1 MKKLFVFLVLALV
14 FKNVFAQGCL
24 PNGIVFT
31 SQQQIDNFHTN
42 YPGCAVIQGDVRVQ
56 GANITNLNGLNVLT
70 SIQGGMYI
78 IFNDLL
84 VSFSGLEN
92 LTSVG
97 GGVTLDYNHDIT
109 SLTGLENL
117 ASIGGWLG
125 IGYNMH
131 LSSLTGLE
139 NLITLGGGLSVAN
152 NDILTS
158 LLALQSIESAS
169 INNLMIVNNPSLSRC
184 EAQGICDYL
193 ANSAATST
201 IYGNAPGCSS
211 RDEVELAC
219 DSSFYCLPDGIVFTT
234 QSQVDSFQVNH
245 PGCSGIEGDVKIY
258 LSNISNL
265 NGLSVLTSI
274 GRDLIITDNLN
285 LSSLSGLQNIHSV
298 GRDLIVSNN
307 SLVTLSG
314 LNGLNH
320 IGGNGQVG
328 NFIVENNPLL
338 SNFTG
343 LENLTHISGKSDIS
357 SNPLLV
363 DLQGLNSLAYLD
375 DDLMIDG
382 NQSLESLSGID
393 GLTFVTGSVSISNNN
408 SLSNIAGIANMVP
421 QSVSSLNISHNPLL
435 SVCEVRSVC
444 DYIANSYGIAEITDN
459 AEGCDSLVQVQR
471 ACLFLDLKREKAEN
485 EVQIFPNPSAGIFN
499 FKITLK
505 ERTNINLSVF
515 NSMGKLVENLMNEQI
530 QPGKHFKIWDASGL
544 PSGVY
549 FARIVAGNE
558 VSMQKILKTE

>member
-1 MKKLFVFLVLALV
+1 A
-14 FKNVFAQGCL
+14 
-24 PNGIVFT
+24 
-31 SQQQIDNFHTN
+31 S
-42 YPGCAVIQGDVRVQ
+42 
-56 GANITNLNGLNVLT
+56 
-70 SIQGGMYI
+70 
-78 IFNDLL
+78 FN
-84 VSFSGLEN
+84 GLEN

-139 NLITLGGGLSVAN
+139 NLATLGGGLSVAN

-201 IYGNAPGCSS
+201 IYGNAPGCSN

-234 QSQVDSFQVNH
+234 QSQVDSFQINH
-245 PGCSGIEGDVKIY
+245 PGCSGVEGDVKIF

-285 LSSLSGLQNIHSV
+285 LSSLNGLQNLHSI
-298 GRDLIVSNN
+298 GRDLIVGNN

-314 LNGLNH
+314 LNDLNH
-320 IGGNGQVG
+320 IGSNVQAG
-328 NFIVENNPLL
+328 NFLVENNPFLI
-338 SNFTG
+338 NFTG
-343 LENLTHISGKSDIS
+343 LENLTQISGKLDIV
-357 SNPLLV
+357 SNPLLIN
-363 DLQGLNSLAYLD
+363 LQGLNSLSYLD
-375 DDLMIDG
+375 SDLTIDG

-393 GLTFVTGSVSISNNN
+393 GLTFVTGSVSISNNS
-408 SLSNIAGIANMVP
+408 SLANIAGIANILP
-421 QSVSSLNISHNPLL
+421 QSVSYLDISHNPLL
-435 SVCEVRSVC
+435 SVCEVHSVC

-485 EVQIFPNPSAGIFN
+485 EVQILPNPSSGIFN

-505 ERTNINLSVF
+505 EHTDIILSVF
-515 NSMGKLVENLMNEQI
+515 NSMGKLVENVMNEQFLSGTHY
-530 QPGKHFKIWDASGL
+530 QVWDASGL

-549 FARIVAGNE
+549 FARIIAGNQVIICKMVKNE
-558 VSMQKILKTE
+558 

>member
-1 MKKLFVFLVLALV
+1 MKKIFVFLVLALV
-14 FKNVFAQGCL
+14 FKNIFAQGCL

-31 SQQQIDNFHTN
+31 SQQQIDNFNTN
-42 YPGCAVIQGDVRVQ
+42 YPGCTVIQGDVRVQ

-70 SIQGGMYI
+70 SIQGGMFI
-78 IFNDLL
+78 VFNDLL
-84 VSFSGLEN
+84 ASFNGLEN

-97 GGVTLDYNHDIT
+97 GGVTLDYNNPVT
-109 SLTGLENL
+109 SLSGLENL

-139 NLITLGGGLSVAN
+139 NLTTLGGGLSIAN
-152 NDILTS
+152 NDILAS
-158 LLALQSIESAS
+158 LLALQSLESAS

-184 EAQGICDYL
+184 EARGICDYL
-193 ANSAATST
+193 ANPGATST
-201 IYGNAPGCSS
+201 IYGNAPGCSN

-258 LSNISNL
+258 LSNISDL
-265 NGLSVLTSI
+265 SGLSVLTSI

-285 LSSLSGLQNIHSV
+285 LSSLNGLQNVHSI

-320 IGGNGQVG
+320 IGSNVQVG
-328 NFIVENNPLL
+328 NLLVENNPLL
-338 SNFTG
+338 VSFTG
-343 LENLTHISGKSDIS
+343 LDNLTHISGKSDIV
-357 SNPLLV
+357 SNPSLLN
-363 DLQGLNSLAYLD
+363 LQGFNSLSYLD
-375 DDLMIDG
+375 GDLTIEG

-393 GLTFVTGSVSISNNN
+393 GLTFVTGSVSITNNN
-408 SLSNIAGIANMVP
+408 SLSNIAGIANIVP
-421 QSVSSLNISHNPLL
+421 QTVSYLDISHNPLL
-435 SVCEVRSVC
+435 SVCEVQSVC

-471 ACLFLDLKREKAEN
+471 ACLFLGLKSEKAEN
-485 EVQIFPNPSAGIFN
+485 EVLIFPNPSSGIFN

-505 ERTNINLSVF
+505 ERTDINLSVF
-515 NSMGKLVENLMNEQI
+515 NSMGKLAKNLMNEQI
-530 QPGKHFKIWDASGL
+530 KPGTHFKIWDASGF

-558 VSMQKILKTE
+558 VSMQRILKTE